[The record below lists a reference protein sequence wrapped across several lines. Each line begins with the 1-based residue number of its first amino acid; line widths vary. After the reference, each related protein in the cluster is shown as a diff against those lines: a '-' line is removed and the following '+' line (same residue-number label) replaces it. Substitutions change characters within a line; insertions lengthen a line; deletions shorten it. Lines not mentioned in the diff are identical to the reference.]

1 VDPGFVPERV
11 LALQVFAWTPY
22 PKPEQRAAFF
32 QDSLARIRALP
43 GVASAGAVSALPF
56 IESSIDIDTG
66 FVIKGRPAPQTGE
79 EPSTF
84 VTITATDYHRAL
96 SIPLRR
102 GRLFEERDG
111 ASTPPVALISETMA
125 RRYFPGED
133 PLGKKVTV
141 RFGPPTAREIV
152 GIVGDVRH
160 AGLDTEPRPEVFIPH
175 AQYPFGSMTF
185 VVRTAGEPL
194 ALLPAVKEAVWAVNP
209 LQTF

>member
-1 VDPGFVPERV
+1 MV
-11 LALQVFAWTPY
+11 
-22 PKPEQRAAFF
+22 
-32 QDSLARIRALP
+32 
-43 GVASAGAVSALPF
+43 
-56 IESSIDIDTG
+56 
-66 FVIKGRPAPQTGE
+66 
-79 EPSTF
+79 
-84 VTITATDYHRAL
+84 
-96 SIPLRR
+96 
-102 GRLFEERDG
+102 
-111 ASTPPVALISETMA
+111 

-133 PLGKKVTV
+133 PLGKRVTV

-209 LQTF
+209 LYQSSRIAWERSTSSFLRISTKRGASSGGRSFRVSRTC